1 MIVDPVS
8 VEPKLQTYIKAA
20 KKQQRYVNTFT
31 PVYCSDTIYSYYDD
45 EYVGL
50 NTSCYSTFDPRTDP
64 LYAKDLTREELDA
77 LTNQKYFSEEELKY
91 YFDLLV
97 SRYCLPDKEY
107 DIEESESEEDID
119 EAIDELKRE
128 INELKEM
135 QQI

>member
-31 PVYCSDTIYSYYDD
+31 PVYCSDTIYNYYDD

-77 LTNQKYFSEEELKY
+77 LTNQQYFSEEELRY

-97 SRYCLPDKEY
+97 FKYCLYDKEY
-107 DIEESESEEDID
+107 DTEEDESEVDID
-119 EAIDELKRE
+119 ESINELEKE
-128 INELKEM
+128 INELKDQYE
-135 QQI
+135 